1 MIVEQNRES
10 EMSVFEI
17 LNLRSQW
24 EDLVKDFQ
32 LDDYRKHGTIQN
44 IKYFYEYC
52 APGNR
57 FRKGFDEATE
67 IAEIILGNCNVRN

>member
-1 MIVEQNRES
+1 MS
-10 EMSVFEI
+10 SAKLSVFEI

-32 LDDYRKHGTIQN
+32 LDDSRKHGTIQN

-57 FRKGFDEATE
+57 FRKGYDEAVE
-67 IAEIILGNCNVRN
+67 IAETMLRNYRA

>member
-1 MIVEQNRES
+1 
-10 EMSVFEI
+10 MSVFEI

>member
-1 MIVEQNRES
+1 MSSVK
-10 EMSVFEI
+10 MSVFEI

-67 IAEIILGNCNVRN
+67 IAETILRNV

>member
-1 MIVEQNRES
+1 MT
-10 EMSVFEI
+10 VFEY

-24 EDLVKDFQ
+24 EDIVREYSMPDF
-32 LDDYRKHGTIQN
+32 RKQGTIGN
-44 IKYFYEYC
+44 IRYFYDYC

-67 IAEIILGNCNVRN
+67 IAHTILEKCK